1 MLVAIVLLHC
11 GDCFNLLM
19 AQHMVG
25 VLQMVSSAG
34 SSPFRVLKRTFGA
47 ARCRGSSSAS
57 MCSKYWS
64 AIQWAL
70 PQWMVPLL
78 HGCDVGDD
86 GAGAGIW

>member
-34 SSPFRVLKRTFGA
+34 FYITLFLDPEQRWSRFAGWRN
-47 ARCRGSSSAS
+47 
-57 MCSKYWS
+57 S
-64 AIQWAL
+64 AIGRFL
-70 PQWMVPLL
+70 RVCRPNSHL
-78 HGCDVGDD
+78 
-86 GAGAGIW
+86 